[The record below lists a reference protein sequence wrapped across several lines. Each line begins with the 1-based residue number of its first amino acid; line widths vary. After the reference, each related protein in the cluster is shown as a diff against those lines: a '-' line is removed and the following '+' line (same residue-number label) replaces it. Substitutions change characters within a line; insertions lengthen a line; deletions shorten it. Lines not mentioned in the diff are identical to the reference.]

1 MSRST
6 PEPEPLGVP
15 KNRVDQRHK
24 LTATRRN
31 GLTTLDKWLLSQ
43 IEKRLVNIPLRI
55 QLWDQSTMSDNVPT
69 VRIHDRGALIRLIFN
84 PELEFGDLYSS
95 GRIEFF
101 GNFDELIESAY
112 SYVKDT
118 TTFARLIRRLRKL
131 AAPDLAQSR
140 RNIHH
145 HYDIGNDFYK
155 LWLDEKAMQYTCA
168 YYPSDSVDLETAQQ
182 EKMHHVCRKLWLK
195 PNDTVVEAGCGWG
208 GFALFMAQ
216 HYGVKVRAF
225 NISHEQILHARE
237 WAKQKNLSD
246 RVEFVEDD
254 YRNVVGQ
261 YDVFVS
267 IGMLEHVGRANY
279 QELGK
284 IIKRSLKQTGRGLV
298 HSIGRDKKIPFN
310 PWIAKRIFPG
320 AYPPTLKEMTSL
332 FENNDLSVLDIENL
346 RLHYAKTLKGWLDR
360 YEENMDEVRRMFDD
374 TFARAWRLYLAGSR
388 GAFKA
393 GSLQLFQILF
403 TRSSFNEIPST
414 RARIY
419 PNSHG

>member
-1 MSRST
+1 MSKST
-6 PEPEPLGVP
+6 SEPLGVSRNKADQHRKQAVTR
-15 KNRVDQRHK
+15 KNSP
-24 LTATRRN
+24 TA
-31 GLTTLDKWLLSQ
+31 LDRWLLSQ
-43 IEKRLVNIPLRI
+43 IEKRLVNVPLCI
-55 QLWDQSTMSDNVPT
+55 QLWDQPTTSGNAPT
-69 VRIHDRGALIRLIFN
+69 VTVHDRGALIKLILN

-95 GRIEFF
+95 GRIDFF
-101 GNFDELIESAY
+101 GNFDELMESVY
-112 SYVKDT
+112 GYVKNT
-118 TTFARLIRRLRKL
+118 TTFARLIRRLRRL
-131 AAPDLAQSR
+131 AAPDLVQSR

-155 LWLDEKAMQYTCA
+155 LWLDEEAMQYTCA
-168 YYPSDSVDLETAQQ
+168 YYPSDSMDLETAQQ

-195 PNDTVVEAGCGWG
+195 PGDTVVEAGCGWG

-216 HYGVKVRAF
+216 HYGANVRAF

-246 RVEFVEDD
+246 QVEFVEDD
-254 YRNVVGQ
+254 YRNVAGQ
-261 YDVFVS
+261 YDAFVS

-284 IIKRSLKQTGRGLV
+284 IMKQSLKQTGRGLV
-298 HSIGRDKKIPFN
+298 HSIGRDKTIPFN

-332 FENNDLSVLDIENL
+332 FENSDLSVLDVENL

-360 YEENMDEVRRMFDD
+360 YEKNMDEVRHMLDD
-374 TFARAWRLYLAGSR
+374 TFVRAWHLYLAGSR

-403 TRSSFNEIPST
+403 THSGFNEIPAT
-414 RARIY
+414 RTRIY

>member
-1 MSRST
+1 MNGVFITGSNTDVGKTTVGVEIIRHLSKT
-6 PEPEPLGVP
+6 RKVRVRKPVETNCQLINKVYAPKDAIALNEACLEPEPLGVP
-15 KNRVDQRHK
+15 KNRVDQRRK

-112 SYVKDT
+112 NYVKDT

-168 YYPSDSVDLETAQQ
+168 YYPNDSMDLETAQQ

-310 PWIAKRIFPG
+310 PSDFKIYRK
-320 AYPPTLKEMTSL
+320 YEKVDE
-332 FENNDLSVLDIENL
+332 LD
-346 RLHYAKTLKGWLDR
+346 
-360 YEENMDEVRRMFDD
+360 
-374 TFARAWRLYLAGSR
+374 
-388 GAFKA
+388 
-393 GSLQLFQILF
+393 
-403 TRSSFNEIPST
+403 
-414 RARIY
+414 
-419 PNSHG
+419 

>member
-1 MSRST
+1 MSKST
-6 PEPEPLGVP
+6 SEPLGVP
-15 KNRVDQRHK
+15 RNKADQHRKQAVTRKNSP
-24 LTATRRN
+24 TA
-31 GLTTLDKWLLSQ
+31 LDRWLLSQ
-43 IEKRLVNIPLRI
+43 IEKRLVNVPLCI
-55 QLWDQSTMSDNVPT
+55 QLWDQPTTSGNAPT
-69 VRIHDRGALIRLIFN
+69 VTVHDRGALIKLILN

-95 GRIEFF
+95 GRIDFF
-101 GNFDELIESAY
+101 GNFDELMESVY
-112 SYVKDT
+112 GYVKDT
-118 TTFARLIRRLRKL
+118 TTFARLIRRLRRL
-131 AAPDLAQSR
+131 AAPDLVQSR

-155 LWLDEKAMQYTCA
+155 LWLDEEAMQYTCA
-168 YYPSDSVDLETAQQ
+168 YYPSDSMDLETAQQ

-195 PNDTVVEAGCGWG
+195 PGDTVVEAGCGWG

-216 HYGVKVRAF
+216 HYGANVRAF

-246 RVEFVEDD
+246 QVEFVEDD
-254 YRNVVGQ
+254 YRNVAGQ
-261 YDVFVS
+261 YDAFVS

-284 IIKRSLKQTGRGLV
+284 IMKQSLKQTGRGLV
-298 HSIGRDKKIPFN
+298 HSIGRDKTIPFN

-320 AYPPTLKEMTSL
+320 AYPPTLKEMISL
-332 FENNDLSVLDIENL
+332 FENSDLSVLDVENL

-360 YEENMDEVRRMFDD
+360 YEKNMDEVRRMLDD
-374 TFARAWRLYLAGSR
+374 TFVRAWHLYLAGSR

-403 TRSSFNEIPST
+403 THSGFNEIPAT
-414 RARIY
+414 RTRIY